1 MLHRLKASEAFTFVE
16 VIAVLVIL
24 VIVSAV
30 VISKRGALST
40 DLVAQSE
47 ILKTHLRHA
56 QTIAMGGTDSNSI
69 FGIKCDTA
77 FYWMF
82 KGTDPDSNIMWLPDN
97 QEYNTNNDNKLDLNK
112 KKVDIAGAFTLF
124 FDNRGIPYSAYTDE
138 TSNTP
143 LSSDLTINV
152 TPDGAGSPLE
162 TITVTQHT
170 GFIP

>member
-1 MLHRLKASEAFTFVE
+1 MLQRIKTNAGFTIFE
-16 VIAVLVIL
+16 VIAVLVVL

-30 VISKRGALST
+30 VISRRGTLTA
-40 DLVAQSE
+40 DLVTQTE
-47 ILKTHLRHA
+47 IMKTHLRHA
-56 QTIAMGGTDSNSI
+56 QTIAMGGTDADDV

-97 QEYNTNNDNKLDLNK
+97 QEYNTNNDNKLDLSR

-124 FDNRGIPYSAYTDE
+124 FDNRGIPYSAYTNE

-143 LSSDLTINV
+143 LSSDLLINI
-152 TPDGAGSPLE
+152 TPDGSGSPVE
-162 TITVTQHT
+162 TIIVTQHT